1 MRKIGAKNIF
11 MIRHGERLDKVN
23 LNWSPNALRPQ
34 DTPLSAMGHKQ
45 ASHLGKWLYS
55 KIPIR
60 KPAKIFCSPFI
71 RCVQTANEIAKQ
83 LESLQ
88 NSGTFSTNISEIC
101 IEPGICEDPYY
112 MKNMVCNQPWFLNA
126 ADLIAISHRIKLN
139 YIPIRQVSYKETNG
153 KRYIENTPTSTEE
166 RLHNIVHEIIHHPY
180 VHEEGTAIIVTHAKP
195 CVDML
200 RSLNPIIENIHIPHY
215 EQIKYETYDGPPI
228 QYTACTHMT
237 FEDNQWGLHKESK
250 LFSNEHDPNLK
261 NLRRYKRKK
270 IIRYAFDEQILN
282 ESTPFIH
289 SENKPLTNVEIS
301 SDEIFNKQ
309 PNEIIEI
316 SRFNSIIRFTV
327 PPDYKNGDKIIVKTI
342 IKK

>member
-1 MRKIGAKNIF
+1 MRYIGAKNIF
-11 MIRHGERLDKVN
+11 LIRHGERLDKVN
-23 LNWSPNALRPQ
+23 LNWATNALRPH

-112 MKNMVCNQPWFLNA
+112 MKGMICNQPWFLNA
-126 ADLIAISHRIKLN
+126 ADLISISHRIKLN
-139 YIPIRQVSYKETNG
+139 YVPIRQVSYKEINDKT
-153 KRYIENTPTSTEE
+153 YIENTNTSTEE
-166 RLHNIVHEIIHHPY
+166 RLHNVIHEIIHHPY
-180 VHEEGTAIIVTHAKP
+180 VQEDGTAIVVTHAKP

-200 RSLNPIIENIHIPHY
+200 RSLSPVIENIHIPHY

-237 FEDNQWGLHKESK
+237 YNNDNWCLHKDSK

-270 IIRYAFDEQILN
+270 IIRYAFDENILQN
-282 ESTPFIH
+282 TQPFIH
-289 SENKPLTNVEIS
+289 SINDSFTDYEVSTSELFNKNPNDLVEIKR
-301 SDEIFNKQ
+301 SD
-309 PNEIIEI
+309 
-316 SRFNSIIRFTV
+316 SIIRFTV
-327 PPDYKNGDKIIVKTI
+327 PVDYKNGDKIIVKTM
-342 IKK
+342 IKQ